1 MLLKNF
7 YTALDQ
13 ALSDL
18 LQKYK
23 NDVAIQKH
31 TNNIDSQKGYAFLI
45 WFMETYGKI
54 RDYPNFVTDGKG
66 DHSFDIIF
74 PIPDQIGKKIYYVV
88 QSKWKKAAD
97 VTWKKADGK
106 NEFLRS
112 LQELETVLRGT
123 IPPDANAATR
133 KNLEEFAQ
141 HRRENGEVKFIFL
154 TLCINNL
161 QAELQ
166 HNIDVFQQNNPLVKI
181 EIIDIERLR
190 LDYIDRHFKKI
201 APPNPLLSNYDP
213 LKDKITLEVVRL
225 RKGEGTFV
233 RVDKP
238 YTAYSFVLRPHTL
251 YNLFQKYNF
260 NLFHSNIRNPLLSSN
275 INEDIVKTALEAPE
289 LFYYYNNGITALA
302 TSIPEINN
310 QAERIEVSG
319 FQVINGAQTLYSI
332 YTAYDKNPDMRTI
345 MDEKILISLRLIEA
359 SNRALSLDITRY
371 TNLQNPINERD
382 FWSNDEVQIRLQ
394 KEFYDLGIIYEKRR
408 GEFRDMPQNMEVVSN
423 AQLATAYTLFILQEP
438 YLVYQNY
445 AQFIETGKDWQF
457 VSHDKNKNGQYELI
471 FNRNTAP
478 KDMFVAYNF
487 FIIMY
492 KFALK
497 SQFLPQEIFK
507 STYFYCV
514 ALSYWVQK
522 KYFELKH
529 NTQFSHQQLLDKLQG
544 MITRKKNIRFFVQ
557 SFTSAMVFINSFTKK
572 EADKRPEK
580 IDKIFYDAT
589 YYKIL
594 LHAFENSAFELS
606 DVDNIELN
614 PEEIQ
619 ILNNIEGLED

>member
-1 MLLKNF
+1 MLLKDF
-7 YTALDQ
+7 YAALDQ

-23 NDVAIQKH
+23 DDAAILKH
-31 TNNIDSQKGYAFLI
+31 KNNIDSQKGYAFLI

-88 QSKWKKAAD
+88 QSKWKKTAG
-97 VTWKKADGK
+97 VTWKQADGK

-112 LQELETVLRGT
+112 LQELETVLRGA

-213 LKDKITLEVVRL
+213 LKDKIILDVVRL
-225 RKGEGTFV
+225 HKGEGTFV

-302 TSIPEINN
+302 TRIPEINN
-310 QAERIEVSG
+310 QAEKIEVSG

-332 YTAYDKNPDMRTI
+332 YTAYDKNPDLRTI

-371 TNLQNPINERD
+371 TNLQNPIDERD

-408 GEFRDMPQNMEVVSN
+408 GEFRDTPQNSIPINN
-423 AQLATAYTLFILQEP
+423 AEIAIAYALFILQEP
-438 YLVYQNY
+438 YLLYQNNE
-445 AQFIETGKDWQF
+445 QFMATGKDLLF
-457 VSHDKNKNGQYELI
+457 VSRDKDKNGLYELI
-471 FNRNTAP
+471 FNKNTNANA
-478 KDMFVAYNF
+478 MFIAYNF
-487 FIIMY
+487 FIIAY
-492 KFALK
+492 NLSKEDYQIL
-497 SQFLPQEIFK
+497 SQILG
-507 STYFYCV
+507 STFSYNV

-522 KYFELKH
+522 KYFELKY
-529 NTQFSHQQLLDKLQG
+529 NTQFSHQQFLAKLSEMSG
-544 MITRKKNIRFFVQ
+544 RKKDILFFAKTFDCAVK
-557 SFTSAMVFINSFTKK
+557 FISSYRKNET
-572 EADKRPEK
+572 DKNPETE
-580 IDKIFYDAT
+580 DKIFDDPV

-594 LHAFENSAFELS
+594 VHEFENSAFALS
-606 DVDNIELN
+606 DVDDIEF
-614 PEEIQ
+614 EEADIE
-619 ILNNIEGLED
+619 ILNKIEGFLE

>member
-1 MLLKNF
+1 MLLKDF
-7 YTALDQ
+7 YAALDQ
-13 ALSDL
+13 ELNEL

-23 NDVAIQKH
+23 DDAAIQKH
-31 TNNIDSQKGYAFLI
+31 SKNIDSQKGYAFLI

-88 QSKWKKAAD
+88 QSKWKKTAG
-97 VTWKKADGK
+97 VTWKQADGK

-166 HNIDVFQQNNPLVKI
+166 HNIDVFLQNNPLVKI

-213 LKDKITLEVVRL
+213 LKDKITLDVVRL
-225 RKGEGTFV
+225 HKGEGTFV

-238 YTAYSFVLRPHTL
+238 YTAYSFVLRPRTL
-251 YNLFQKYNF
+251 YTLFQKYNF

-310 QAERIEVSG
+310 QAEKIEVSG

-332 YTAYDKNPDMRTI
+332 YTAYDKNPDFRTI

-408 GEFRDMPQNMEVVSN
+408 GEFRDTPQNTKAISN
-423 AQLATAYTLFILQEP
+423 VDFATPYALFILQEP

-445 AQFIETGKDWQF
+445 EQFEHTQKDWQF
-457 VSHDKNKNGQYELI
+457 VSRDKNKNGLYELI
-471 FNRNTAP
+471 FN
-478 KDMFVAYNF
+478 KDTNAKNMIIAFDFFVIAY
-487 FIIMY
+487 
-492 KFALK
+492 
-497 SQFLPQEIFK
+497 
-507 STYFYCV
+507 
-514 ALSYWVQK
+514 ALSKQENQILIQVLLTTFVHNIALSFWVQK
-522 KYFELKH
+522 RYIELKY
-529 NTQFSHQQLLDKLQG
+529 NTQFSHQQFLDKLQG
-544 MITRKKNIRFFVQ
+544 MIISRKNVIFFAKTFYYAANFISSFRKNE
-557 SFTSAMVFINSFTKK
+557 TAKK
-572 EADKRPEK
+572 PEK
-580 IDKIFYDAT
+580 QDVIFDEPT

-594 LHAFENSAFELS
+594 VHAFENSAFELS
-606 DVDNIELN
+606 NIDDVEFDEDSIE
-614 PEEIQ
+614 
-619 ILNNIEGLED
+619 ILNNLQGFND